1 MFDVFAHVAGFGER
15 GGVGDGEGDVE
26 HAGQRLGQQRLA
38 AARGAQQQDV
48 GLGQLHLGVR
58 VGADLDALVVVVD
71 GDGEDLLGV
80 LLADDVVVQE
90 LVDLTGLGQLVEA
103 DLGGLRQLLLDD
115 LVAQI
120 DAFVADVDTWT
131 RDQLLD
137 LLLRLAAER
146 ALQQLPAIP
155 KLRHGL
161 PAPLS

>member
-1 MFDVFAHVAGFGER
+1 
-15 GGVGDGEGDVE
+15 
-26 HAGQRLGQQRLA
+26 
-38 AARGAQQQDV
+38 
-48 GLGQLHLGVR
+48 

-120 DAFVADVDTWT
+120 DAFVADVDTW
-131 RDQLLD
+131 RS
-137 LLLRLAAER
+137 A
-146 ALQQLPAIP
+146 
-155 KLRHGL
+155 
-161 PAPLS
+161 S